1 MKSAIVR
8 LATRLAPTAYHFWYY
23 HNAIWDKT
31 TWMGVNT
38 QKSPSDM
45 WNYQEI
51 LCSLSPSL
59 VIEFGTCRGGA
70 ALFFASVMRQI
81 GKPFKVFSV
90 DIDHS
95 QTSALTKSDP
105 DIELLTMSSTDERVQ
120 SRLLELRRQLAG
132 PAFAILD
139 SDHSKKHVLSEM
151 ISLRNVLTAGDYLV
165 VEDSQFN
172 GHPVVRSHGPGPYE
186 AMEEYFL
193 EFPHDYKRDVQREK
207 KFGFT
212 FATNGFL
219 IRV

>member
-8 LATRLAPTAYHFWYY
+8 LATRFAPTAYHFWYY
-23 HNAIWDKT
+23 HNSIWNQT
-31 TWMGVNT
+31 SWMGVDT
-38 QKSPSDM
+38 QKIPSDM

-51 LCSLSPSL
+51 LCSLRPSL
-59 VIEFGTCRGGA
+59 IIEFGTCRGGA

-81 GKPFKVFSV
+81 GNPFKVVSV

-105 DIELLTMSSTDERVQ
+105 DIELLTMSSTDERVK
-120 SRLLELRRQLAG
+120 SYLLEMRQQRSG

-139 SDHSKKHVLSEM
+139 SDHSKKHVLAEM
-151 ISLRNVLTAGDYLV
+151 NSLRDVLTSGDYLV
-165 VEDSQFN
+165 VEDSHFN

-186 AMEEYFL
+186 AMEEYFRQ
-193 EFPHDYKRDVQREK
+193 FPNDYRRDTQREK

-212 FATNGFL
+212 CATNGFL
-219 IRV
+219 IRL